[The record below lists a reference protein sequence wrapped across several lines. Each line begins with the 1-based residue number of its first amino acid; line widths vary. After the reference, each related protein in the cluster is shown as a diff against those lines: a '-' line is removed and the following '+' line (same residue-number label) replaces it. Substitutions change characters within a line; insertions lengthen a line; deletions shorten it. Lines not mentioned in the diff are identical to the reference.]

1 MEFPIYEIIQAI
13 GKMFINP
20 LFYWII
26 LISYLISHKR
36 VKEERWQF
44 SKELFPI
51 GSEYFKTIHIS
62 VIGSICI
69 SIILLLTN
77 TVFVREIILFLSVII
92 FLLSFTAGFR
102 FLSATY
108 SLGFTFILFKI
119 LEAFNNRLFD
129 NGQITNETFST
140 IALLVALFLFV
151 EVAMYKQIKN
161 ETSFPGITKSKR
173 GSWFGHFHLQKASFI
188 PFLLFVPGEL
198 TISSITI
205 LPYITIGNESVS
217 FVFIPFMT
225 GFHHVIV
232 GQLPETAAA
241 MLRKNNFLLGMIVLI
256 IALTSFYLPGL
267 ALIAIVI
274 SLLGKLFIEQQITKA
289 NREQGLYFL
298 HMDEPLKILQIV
310 PGSPAHRL
318 GFRVGDTIKKVN
330 DQPVH
335 SITELNRL
343 LVKTSSFPTFEIISA
358 NHEVKNIGNNKYKG
372 DALSLG
378 LIFPF
383 IEENSI
389 D

>member
-1 MEFPIYEIIQAI
+1 
-13 GKMFINP
+13 MFINP

-140 IALLVALFLFV
+140 IALLVA
-151 EVAMYKQIKN
+151 
-161 ETSFPGITKSKR
+161 
-173 GSWFGHFHLQKASFI
+173 
-188 PFLLFVPGEL
+188 
-198 TISSITI
+198 
-205 LPYITIGNESVS
+205 
-217 FVFIPFMT
+217 
-225 GFHHVIV
+225 
-232 GQLPETAAA
+232 
-241 MLRKNNFLLGMIVLI
+241 
-256 IALTSFYLPGL
+256 
-267 ALIAIVI
+267 
-274 SLLGKLFIEQQITKA
+274 
-289 NREQGLYFL
+289 
-298 HMDEPLKILQIV
+298 
-310 PGSPAHRL
+310 
-318 GFRVGDTIKKVN
+318 
-330 DQPVH
+330 
-335 SITELNRL
+335 
-343 LVKTSSFPTFEIISA
+343 
-358 NHEVKNIGNNKYKG
+358 
-372 DALSLG
+372 
-378 LIFPF
+378 
-383 IEENSI
+383 
-389 D
+389 